1 MNTSQFLARLIGPV
15 MFVLGASM
23 VINARI
29 YTEMAAEFVAS
40 RALVYLAGAIALTA
54 GLSIVLNHNVWVA
67 DWRILITLLG
77 WLATIAGIFRLLF
90 PDTVRSMG
98 RTMFTSEKPVFIT
111 GIVWIALGAIL
122 AIAGYLH

>member
-40 RALVYLAGAIALTA
+40 RALVYLAGAIALAA

-98 RTMFTSEKPVFIT
+98 RTMFTSEKPVFTT